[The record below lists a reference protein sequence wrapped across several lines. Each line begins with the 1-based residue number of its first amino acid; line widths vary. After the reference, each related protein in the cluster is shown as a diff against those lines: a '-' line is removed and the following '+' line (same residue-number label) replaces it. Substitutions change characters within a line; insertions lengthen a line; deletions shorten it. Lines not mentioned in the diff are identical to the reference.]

1 MVRRDFFPLVCQ
13 DIVEEN
19 LAVDGSVGLNTPPT
33 YVALATVN
41 DEIVLVG
48 HHDVVETSILLFELF
63 FSLN

>member
-1 MVRRDFFPLVCQ
+1 M
-13 DIVEEN
+13 
-19 LAVDGSVGLNTPPT
+19 DGSVGPNTPPT